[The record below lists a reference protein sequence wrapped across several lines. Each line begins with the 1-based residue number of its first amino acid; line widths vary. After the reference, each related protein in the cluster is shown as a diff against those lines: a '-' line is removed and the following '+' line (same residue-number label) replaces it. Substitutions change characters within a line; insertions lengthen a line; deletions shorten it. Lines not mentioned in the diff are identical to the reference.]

1 MLRYSRSKIFNDNRF
16 FDEFRKNS
24 KLGKKSGAAKAAEGG
39 EDEEEDEGSG
49 KGG

>member
-1 MLRYSRSKIFNDNRF
+1 MKNRQMKLI

-24 KLGKKSGAAKAAEGG
+24 KLGKKSGTAKAAEGG